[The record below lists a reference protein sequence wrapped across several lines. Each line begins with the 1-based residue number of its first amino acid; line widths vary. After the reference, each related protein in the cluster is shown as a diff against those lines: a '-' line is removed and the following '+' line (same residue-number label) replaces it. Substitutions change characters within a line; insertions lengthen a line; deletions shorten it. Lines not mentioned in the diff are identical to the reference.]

1 MKEQTAEL
9 DLFDRFI
16 DQFSAR
22 ELKTRVWA
30 VVVLGIL
37 LMTLAVGGLYFLGT
51 RTFHIVDQPGFE
63 SVPFYNL
70 LRGGVEH

>member
-1 MKEQTAEL
+1 MEEQKHKL

-30 VVVLGIL
+30 VVFLGVLLVGI
-37 LMTLAVGGLYFLGT
+37 TIAGGYFLAT
-51 RTFHIVDQPGFE
+51 HNFHVADKPGLE
-63 SVPFYNL
+63 SVPL
-70 LRGGVEH
+70 IDLMKKGS